1 MHTIKGKLLLLVS
14 LFYFFQGYSQNLLT
28 NPGFEAGGNGIG
40 FGVSTAYTQ
49 MATATQATSTPGD
62 FGILQYPKRLN
73 STDFFF
79 VGDRTSGTGKMLVVD
94 GTTAA
99 GTPFFWAAGNNGTG
113 ITTAV
118 VGTTYYFSYWIRSVS
133 DLVVDPSTQ
142 AQISVA
148 LTGGNLLTQ
157 IHGSTFAP
165 LPTDGWK
172 QVIYSFVATATTVQ
186 IELSNLN
193 INATGNDFA
202 VDDFILTDD
211 LIVAV
216 EVTNAQCVTPNDGA
230 ITVSAGF
237 GGIPPYNYAIS
248 GPVNDNNTTG
258 FFTSLPPGVYTV
270 TVTDSALPTA
280 TVQTLNNVIVGP
292 YLYTTMDPT
301 ICFESSTVLE
311 VGGSSSTYTWTSAP
325 FDSSL
330 TTPNDDTITVSPDE
344 TTIYTVTS
352 VVGNCAPLTKNI
364 QVTVNAVLL
373 VTNTTTACSDVPI
386 NLTDASITAGSSAGI
401 LSYWTNAAG
410 TTPLANPST
419 VNVSGTYYIKL
430 TQGSCV
436 TIKPITITVQPTSTF
451 PVNFTICPGNRGT
464 INLTG
469 TPFSTVTIIND
480 LGDTYTA
487 NIGPAGTGS
496 FLTPILQETRIYTL
510 VSVKNFF
517 TLCERFYTGISV
529 TVTVIPNGCAT
540 VETIPAPGTK
550 PLDLTLC
557 AAGECRTLEANI
569 SDVPSTTSYVVT
581 SIPFCPQAPFENP
594 SWINIG
600 PGSAFG
606 DDDWSCPFTLP
617 AGMQFCFYGQNYT
630 ELNVGTN
637 QVIRFPNPATFD
649 CGDTCPWS
657 YDTPIPNAGFP
668 IKNAIFGVYQDT
680 DFAVTPPAGTQIS
693 VNYQV
698 VGTYPCR
705 KFIANFTNC
714 PQFSCG
720 NNIGLSTSQ
729 IVLYEVSNIIEVYVQ
744 RRVACTGWND
754 GNGTI
759 GIINS
764 NGTQGVAA
772 PGRNA
777 VPFSTDPTPNNPNN
791 ADNVSEAWRFTPTG
805 PNVPMTVNW
814 YEGTTLIGTGP
825 TITVC
830 PAVTTTYTLE
840 AEYTICNVP
849 QVATEDITL
858 SVNPDLTGAPLDITE
873 CQDIL
878 NPGTAVFD
886 LTSNNSEI
894 LGTLDPNEYDI
905 TYHLDLTNADALTN
919 PIANPSA
926 FVSSGQT
933 IYAAIFLNMFGCIVV
948 KEFDLIVDN
957 CGVDPDT
964 PPDLTEC
971 EDSYNTNIATFDFTP
986 QLPLILGS
994 NNPLDYT
1001 VTFHLSL
1008 ADANIGAGDISPIN
1022 SYLGTN
1028 GQEIFIRMEDSA
1040 DPTRFGTTSF
1050 FLNVNPLPTVAI
1062 SGTTTVCEGD
1072 TATITFTGTPNAIV
1086 EYILNGGGIV
1096 QYASLDN
1103 SGIFVFSPT
1112 FTDTTTFNLISV
1124 TNPFTNCSQFIL
1136 DTATV
1141 TVRDLPTATISGS
1154 TTVCEGDTNPV
1165 ITFTGA
1171 DGIAPYTFTYTDP
1184 TGATQTIQTISG
1196 NSVTLPVSTATPGT
1210 FNYQLT
1216 EVLSSGTPACSQ
1228 LQTGSVTVVVNALPD
1243 ATITGNA
1250 TVCLND
1256 PQPQVVLTGSSAQA
1270 PYTFTYSINSV
1281 VQPTVTSTGD
1291 SFVINAPTNVQGTFV
1306 YDLISVSES
1315 STPACSHPITGSITI
1330 TVNTAPVIT
1339 TPTVFVVCDDS
1350 LDNDGF
1356 NCFDLTQ
1363 KDSEVSTDP

>member
-1 MHTIKGKLLLLVS
+1 MKGKLLLIVS

-28 NPGFEAGGNGIG
+28 NPGFEAGGIGIG

-73 STDFFF
+73 SNDFFF
-79 VGDRTSGTGKMLVVD
+79 VGDRTTGSGRMLVVD
-94 GTTAA
+94 GTTAS
-99 GTPFFWAAGNNGTG
+99 TNPYFWAAGNNGTG

-237 GGIPPYNYAIS
+237 GGIPPYNYAIA

-325 FDSSL
+325 VDSSL

-386 NLTDASITAGSSAGI
+386 NLTDASITAGSSAGT

-410 TTPLANPST
+410 TIPLVNPSA
-419 VNVSGTYYIKL
+419 VDESGTYYIKL

-436 TIKPITITVQPTSTF
+436 TIKPITITVQPKSTF

-480 LGDTYTA
+480 LGNTYTA

-496 FLTPILQETRIYTL
+496 FITPPLQETRIYTL

-517 TLCERFYTGISV
+517 TLCERFYTGVSV

-540 VETIPAPGTK
+540 VETVPAPGTK

-557 AAGECRTLEANI
+557 TAGECRTLEADI
-569 SDVPSTTSYVVT
+569 SPIPSTTNYSVT
-581 SIPFCPQAPFENP
+581 SIPYCPRVFPDPLAGFTPINVPDEDDQWSETVPLPF
-594 SWINIG
+594 
-600 PGSAFG
+600 
-606 DDDWSCPFTLP
+606 D
-617 AGMQFCFYGQNYT
+617 FCFYGQNYNQCWIGT
-630 ELNVGTN
+630 NGLISFNTQTQGDFCDWPDTNVGINNGNTGFN
-637 QVIRFPNPATFD
+637 Q
-649 CGDTCPWS
+649 
-657 YDTPIPNAGFP
+657 
-668 IKNAIFGVYQDT
+668 KNAIFGVFQDT
-680 DFAVTPPAGTQIS
+680 DFRTTNPAASPPDRS
-693 VNYQV
+693 VSYKIE
-698 VGTYPCR
+698 GTYPCR
-705 KFIANFTNC
+705 KLIVNFYHLG
-714 PQFSCG
+714 QWSC
-720 NNIGLSTSQ
+720 NQNVGLQTSQ
-729 IVLYEVSNIIEVYVQ
+729 VILYEISNIIEVFVE
-744 RRVACTGWND
+744 RRVPCTNAW
-754 GNGTI
+754 NGTGLI
-759 GIINS
+759 GIINQS
-764 NGTQGVAA
+764 GNQAVHA
-772 PGRNA
+772 PGR
-777 VPFSTDPTPNNPNN
+777 DG
-791 ADNVSEAWRFTPTG
+791 DNFQWSAFNEAWRFTPTG
-805 PNVPMTVNW
+805 PNVPVTINW
-814 YEGTTLIGTGP
+814 YQGTTLIGTGP

-840 AEYTICNVP
+840 AEYSICNVP
-849 QVATEDITL
+849 QTATEDITL

-886 LTSNNSEI
+886 LTSNDSVI
-894 LGTLDPNEYDI
+894 LGTLDPSEYEI
-905 TYHLDLTNADALTN
+905 TYHLDFTNADALTN
-919 PIANPSA
+919 PIANPGA

-1001 VTFHLSL
+1001 VTFHLLL
-1008 ADANIGAGDISPIN
+1008 ADANLGAGDISPIN
-1022 SYLGTN
+1022 SFLGTD
-1028 GQEIFIRMEDSA
+1028 GQEIFIRMEENT

-1072 TATITFTGTPNAIV
+1072 NATITFTGTPNALV
-1086 EYILNGGGIV
+1086 DFNVNGGVTQTIDLGATGI
-1096 QYASLDN
+1096 ASIA
-1103 SGIFVFSPT
+1103 SIFTVN
-1112 FTDTTTFNLISV
+1112 TTFNLINV
-1124 TNPFTNCSQFIL
+1124 TNPTTNCSQLISGS
-1136 DTATV
+1136 ATV

-1228 LQTGSVTVVVNALPD
+1228 LQTGLVTVVVNALPD
-1243 ATITGNA
+1243 ATKTGNA

-1281 VQPTVTSTGD
+1281 VQPTVTSVGN
-1291 SFVINAPTNVQGTFV
+1291 SFIINAPTNVQGTFI

-1315 STPACSHPITGSITI
+1315 STPACSQPVTGSITI

-1363 KDSEVSTDP
+1363 KDSEVSTDPNVVITYHETLTNA